1 MWQFVSVGGLIVNLI
16 GVFAFSHH
24 GHHHHHHHHG
34 HHDHH
39 HHHHD
44 NVNMKGVFLHVL
56 ADTLGSVGV
65 IISSLLI
72 QYYGWLIADPICS
85 LFIAVLVFMSVIP
98 LLRDST
104 HALLL
109 ATANQDE
116 VSHTLSKVCCQLRLY
131 PFTTITNFNLL
142 VATIRWST
150 WLHPC
155 SLLEV
160 IFTIISGQ
168 YSSTSSAFS

>member
-1 MWQFVSVGGLIVNLI
+1 MAGLIVNLI

-24 GHHHHHHHHG
+24 GHHHHHHHG

-39 HHHHD
+39 HGHHDHHHHD

-65 IISSLLI
+65 IISSLMI

-85 LFIAVLVFMSVIP
+85 LFIAILVFMSVIP

-116 VSHTLSKVCCQLRLY
+116 VSHTLTKVCYHIRTLPFGIMMYLNPSSYYDWMEYLDILMHTFGSYLHRL
-131 PFTTITNFNLL
+131 
-142 VATIRWST
+142 
-150 WLHPC
+150 
-155 SLLEV
+155 
-160 IFTIISGQ
+160 
-168 YSSTSSAFS
+168 

>member
-1 MWQFVSVGGLIVNLI
+1 MAGLIVNLI

-24 GHHHHHHHHG
+24 GHHHHHHEHHHG
-34 HHDHH
+34 HHD

-65 IISSLLI
+65 IISSLMI

-85 LFIAVLVFMSVIP
+85 LFIAILVFMSVIP

-104 HALLL
+104 HDLLL
-109 ATANQDE
+109 STANQDE
-116 VSHTLSKVCCQLRLY
+116 VSHTLSKVCWTL
-131 PFTTITNFNLL
+131 PFIYNGDNNVL
-142 VATIRWST
+142 
-150 WLHPC
+150 
-155 SLLEV
+155 
-160 IFTIISGQ
+160 
-168 YSSTSSAFS
+168 

>member
-1 MWQFVSVGGLIVNLI
+1 MAGLIVNLI

-24 GHHHHHHHHG
+24 GHHHHHHEHHHG
-34 HHDHH
+34 HHD

-44 NVNMKGVFLHVL
+44 NVNMKGVFLHIL

-65 IISSLLI
+65 IISSLMI

-85 LFIAVLVFMSVIP
+85 LFIAILVFMSVIP

-116 VSHTLSKVCCQLRLY
+116 VSHTLSKVCSGLCPL
-131 PFTTITNFNLL
+131 FTMEIIMCFNP
-142 VATIRWST
+142 V
-150 WLHPC
+150 
-155 SLLEV
+155 
-160 IFTIISGQ
+160 
-168 YSSTSSAFS
+168 

>member
-1 MWQFVSVGGLIVNLI
+1 MAGLIVNLI

-24 GHHHHHHHHG
+24 GHHHHDHHHG
-34 HHDHH
+34 HHD

-116 VSHTLSKVCCQLRLY
+116 VSHTLSKVC
-131 PFTTITNFNLL
+131 
-142 VATIRWST
+142 
-150 WLHPC
+150 
-155 SLLEV
+155 
-160 IFTIISGQ
+160 
-168 YSSTSSAFS
+168 